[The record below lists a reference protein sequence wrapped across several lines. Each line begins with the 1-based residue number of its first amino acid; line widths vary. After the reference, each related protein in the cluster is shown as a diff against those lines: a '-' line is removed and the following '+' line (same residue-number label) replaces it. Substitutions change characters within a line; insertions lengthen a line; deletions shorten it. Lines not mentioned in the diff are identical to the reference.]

1 MLVRE
6 ISEKNNLPFADV
18 MWKYLGED
26 LLYKISEAGV
36 NDYIWLGEKELT
48 DNKLKLIYIENKK
61 SMEEISDM
69 ILSEQSDIYWDG
81 RLEENG
87 QGYTWKLSASY
98 EDLRVD
104 YPVYIRRTLEKD
116 ITVPVSMELRPM
128 NPKHKRISYM
138 VFPSDWILVQSL
150 FEIVSKLELIHD
162 MDAYIKASEIL
173 RTESISGRYV
183 MEELEKFSENNPK
196 LISEK
201 RLAQLKGYRNYGYMR
216 KRWIAACKKQ
226 KREEAWEDA
235 LDMIVAFLEPIWN
248 AICNNEIFFDDWM
261 PELGRYLG

>member
-36 NDYIWLGEKELT
+36 NDYIWLGEKKLT
-48 DNKLKLIYIENKK
+48 DKKLKLIYIENKK
-61 SMEEISDM
+61 SMEEISDL
-69 ILSEQSDIYWDG
+69 ILREHSDVDWDG

-87 QGYTWKLSASY
+87 QGYSWKLSAKY
-98 EDLRVD
+98 EDMEVD
-104 YPVYIRRTLEKD
+104 YPVHITRTLAKD

-128 NPKHKRISYM
+128 NPKHKKISYM

-150 FEIVSKLELIHD
+150 FDIVSKLELIHD
-162 MDAYIKASEIL
+162 MNAYIKASEIL
-173 RTESISGRYV
+173 STKSISGRYV
-183 MEELEKFSENNPK
+183 MEEFEKFSESNPK
-196 LISEK
+196 LISQK
-201 RLAQLKGYRNYGYMR
+201 RLAQLKGYREYGYMR
-216 KRWIAACKKQ
+216 KRWTAACKKVR
-226 KREEAWEDA
+226 KEKPWEDA
-235 LDMIVAFLEPIWN
+235 LDIIVAFLEPVWN
-248 AICNNEIFFDDWM
+248 ALCNNEIFFDDWM